1 MKPGGYTE
9 WREVVCDEDI
19 SRDLVRRVQQAL
31 ISRGYNV
38 GNAGADNRMG
48 AQTKSALVKF
58 QEDNGLPVG
67 QLDYETL
74 RALGIK

>member
-1 MKPGGYTE
+1 
-9 WREVVCDEDI
+9 
-19 SRDLVRRVQQAL
+19 
-31 ISRGYNV
+31 
-38 GNAGADNRMG
+38 MG